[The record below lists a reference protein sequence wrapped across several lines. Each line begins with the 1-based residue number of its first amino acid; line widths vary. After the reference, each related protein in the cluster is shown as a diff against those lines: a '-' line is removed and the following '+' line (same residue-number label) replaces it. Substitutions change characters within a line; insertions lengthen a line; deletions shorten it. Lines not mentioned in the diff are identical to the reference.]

1 MSGRGNPILKPN
13 TDQQQA
19 EKLHLAML
27 GSTGWNGDRRWP
39 EVLRLQRAGLVRV
52 KALSKHTA
60 RVFCTAYVKEGE
72 AL

>member
-1 MSGRGNPILKPN
+1 MNPTLKPN

-19 EKLHLAML
+19 EALHLALL
-27 GSTGWNGDRRWP
+27 GGTGWNGDLRWP

-52 KALSKHTA
+52 KPLSSRTA